1 MLPGG
6 LTREGLAMG
15 VLNSLG
21 LRRPA
26 APPSAAK
33 GTFRLDDVTVIN
45 PMQDRRG
52 NATIEIS
59 NGAVTAIVD
68 TPEQASRDFA
78 GCFAL
83 PGLIDMH
90 VHLPPDNALRLTPW
104 AALLYL
110 QHGVT
115 TIREAGDLDGTAVAA
130 ARKLD
135 RDGAHPVPRVFSCG
149 PFVGAGK
156 AGFKN
161 TILLEDAGARTADA
175 AAARVKATGA
185 TFLKFYEGLT
195 EPMIRA
201 LEQACARHGLRMMGH
216 VPAGMRYEDARI
228 AEVQHFFGV
237 PLPETLERDTLTNRS
252 CDWHAVDEHRMDEI
266 VEATLK
272 HGIANTPTIVTN
284 LEMLCYRDFDLAR
297 RRPALRHVPP
307 FYLDVIWHP
316 ERGRF
321 GNRLPRD
328 YLERQVVPAV
338 AKKQALTK
346 KLFDA
351 GARLYLG
358 TDVAQPFVIPGAS
371 LQQEMAL
378 FAEAGIGIEQIWKLA
393 TRDAGERLGV
403 EGLGRIEAGA
413 PADIL
418 LFRRDPTQRL
428 DNFAS
433 LEAVIAAG
441 SLYRSADLARALD
454 TRSAYFNSPLIKP
467 LARRGAEQ
475 ALARALGPSRT

>member
-1 MLPGG
+1 
-6 LTREGLAMG
+6 MG
-15 VLNSLG
+15 VLNNLG

-26 APPSAAK
+26 PPPIAAK
-33 GTFRLDDVTVIN
+33 GRFQIDGVTVVN
-45 PMQDRRG
+45 PMLGRRA
-52 NATIEIS
+52 NATIEVS
-59 NGAVTAIVD
+59 GGAIAAIVN
-68 TPEQASRDFA
+68 THGPAPHEFA

-90 VHLPPDNALRLTPW
+90 VHLPPDNGLKLTPS

-115 TIREAGDLDGTAVAA
+115 TLREAGDLDGTAVAA
-130 ARKLD
+130 VRELERA
-135 RDGAHPVPRVFSCG
+135 GIHPVPRLFSCG

-161 TILLEDAGARTADA
+161 TILLEDASARAADA
-175 AAARVKATGA
+175 AVVRVKATGA

-195 EPMIRA
+195 EPMIRT
-201 LEQACARHGLRMMGH
+201 LEQACAKHGLKMMGH
-216 VPAGMRYEDARI
+216 VPAGMPYENARI
-228 AEVQHFFGV
+228 AEVQHFLGV
-237 PLPETLERDTLTNRS
+237 PLPQTLERDTLVNRS
-252 CDWHAVDEHRMDEI
+252 CDWHAVNERRMDEI
-266 VEATLK
+266 VEASLK

-284 LEMLCYRDFDLAR
+284 QQMLCYRDFDAAR
-297 RRPALRHVPP
+297 RDPAMLNVPP

-316 ERGRF
+316 ERGRSS
-321 GNRLPRD
+321 NRMARD

-338 AKKQALTK
+338 AKKQRLAR

-351 GARLYLG
+351 GAPLFLG
-358 TDVAQPFVIPGAS
+358 TDVAQPFVVPGAS

-378 FAEAGIGIEQIWKLA
+378 FADAGIGIEKVWKLA
-393 TRDAGERLGV
+393 TRDAGERLGI
-403 EGLGRIEAGA
+403 EGLGCIEAGA

-418 LFRRDPTQRL
+418 LFRRDPTQSL
-428 DNFAS
+428 DDLAS

-441 SLYRSADLARALD
+441 RLYRAADLAQALH
-454 TRSAYFNSPLIKP
+454 TNTAYFNSPLIKP

-475 ALARALGPSRT
+475 ALARALGPARK